1 MPVVIITDRQ
11 LSEEDVRRLNSK
23 VSDVLNQQQLSEPDV
38 LEKIKEQ
45 VSLLV
50 S

>member
-45 VSLLV
+45 VSLPV